1 MRQRKK
7 NANQGLVKTKVNPRV
22 IDVIS
27 TSYNMSRTWKAN
39 VVSEGD
45 RKETGE
51 RNCDW

>member
-22 IDVIS
+22 KDVVS
-27 TSYNMSRTWKAN
+27 TSYMSRTWKAN